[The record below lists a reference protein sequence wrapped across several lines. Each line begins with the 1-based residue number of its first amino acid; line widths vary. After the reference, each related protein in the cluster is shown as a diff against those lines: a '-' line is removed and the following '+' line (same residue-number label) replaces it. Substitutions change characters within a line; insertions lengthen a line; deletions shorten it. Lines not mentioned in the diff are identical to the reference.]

1 MLKKILFF
9 LAFSL
14 PFLLAA
20 QEDTTVLI
28 LDDLQFD
35 VRSVKMNKDT
45 AIVDLYVISSL
56 RQEREFK
63 MNTYA
68 STLVDKK
75 DNDVMYSQ
83 IQMGRVRID
92 ISDRQNYLNHI
103 LTMDIPVA
111 LQFKV
116 AGWKKENGPPQAVKI
131 VFEDSREPGRFRQ
144 IKVQLQKS

>member
-9 LAFSL
+9 LALSL
-14 PFLLAA
+14 PFLVAA

-35 VRSVKMNKDT
+35 VRSVKMSKDT
-45 AIVDLYVISSL
+45 AIIDLYVISSL
-56 RQEREFK
+56 RQQREFK

-68 STLVDKK
+68 STVVDQQE
-75 DNDVMYSQ
+75 NDVMYTE
-83 IQMGRVRID
+83 IQMGRVRIH
-92 ISDRQNYLNHI
+92 INDRQNYLNHI
-103 LTMDIPVA
+103 LSMDVPVP

-116 AGWKKENGPPQAVKI
+116 AGWKKENGLAQAVKI

-144 IKVQLQKS
+144 IKVQL